1 MPTTVHLATTDEGRL
16 ALKGNELLL
25 EDTTGGDPVAVRWRS
40 VNGGVG
46 KLSADV
52 PDGQGGWTEI
62 GYLFLKR
69 DERPGKA
76 HWPIF
81 EFWKSG
87 STDADAA
94 RLFEIRADQIIAHV
108 PITQPGGA
116 SAPSAFRSDD
126 NQYFYNVQG
135 DPTPEYPFGRIVQY
149 RRDTMQPV
157 AILRPEPL
165 P

>member
-1 MPTTVHLATTDEGRL
+1 MPTTSTIATTDEGRL
-16 ALKGNELLL
+16 SLKGNELLL

-40 VNGGVG
+40 ANGGVG

-52 PDGQGGWTEI
+52 PDGAGGWTEI
-62 GYLFLKR
+62 GYLFIKR

-94 RLFEIRADQIIAHV
+94 RLFEIRADAIIAHV
-108 PITQPGGA
+108 PIAQPGGA
-116 SAPSAFRSDD
+116 AAPSRFVSDD
-126 NQYFYNVQG
+126 GRYVYNVQG
-135 DPTPEYPFGRIVQY
+135 DPTLEYPSGRIVQY
-149 RRDTMQPV
+149 RASDMQPV

-165 P
+165 